1 MRHFFASC
9 CLCFKYIKQSKKQQ
23 EEVGLNTQFN
33 FSFFKNTHYKI
44 YKSRYIRFLKDNKLV
59 LVFLFL
65 SNGNLLSIVENVNK
79 EFLPMISKIEFKNEN
94 LQNNLFDFLLY
105 LNYHEVLVNY
115 LFSCYFCLI
124 VWIFINQ
131 IDFQLFET
139 ESLKKGERMT
149 KSQLI
154 RDIAGNNISL
164 ENALLRLKIITYSL
178 NNLSLQKWIENELRG
193 YKIDDEIPQYRK
205 DIAYNIRYSGINGN
219 FTVKSVP
226 LSESFFTDE
235 IKKILRERKITNGI
249 GTIERNF
256 IN

>member
-1 MRHFFASC
+1 M
-9 CLCFKYIKQSKKQQ
+9 
-23 EEVGLNTQFN
+23 
-33 FSFFKNTHYKI
+33 
-44 YKSRYIRFLKDNKLV
+44 

-139 ESLKKGERMT
+139 ESLKKGRENDK
-149 KSQLI
+149 KSI
-154 RDIAGNNISL
+154 NSRY
-164 ENALLRLKIITYSL
+164 RWK
-178 NNLSLQKWIENELRG
+178 
-193 YKIDDEIPQYRK
+193 QY
-205 DIAYNIRYSGINGN
+205 
-219 FTVKSVP
+219 
-226 LSESFFTDE
+226 
-235 IKKILRERKITNGI
+235 
-249 GTIERNF
+249 
-256 IN
+256 

>member
-1 MRHFFASC
+1 MSSVYDKYVRPVINFLVLAFAKLFVDIVVIKATGWEYTNLIFFEAIFASC
-9 CLCFKYIKQSKKQQ
+9 CFCFKYIKQSKKQQ

-105 LNYHEVLVNY
+105 LNYHEVLVNF

-139 ESLKKGERMT
+139 ESLKKGRENDK
-149 KSQLI
+149 KSI
-154 RDIAGNNISL
+154 NSR
-164 ENALLRLKIITYSL
+164 
-178 NNLSLQKWIENELRG
+178 
-193 YKIDDEIPQYRK
+193 YRWK
-205 DIAYNIRYSGINGN
+205 
-219 FTVKSVP
+219 
-226 LSESFFTDE
+226 
-235 IKKILRERKITNGI
+235 
-249 GTIERNF
+249 
-256 IN
+256 

>member
-1 MRHFFASC
+1 M
-9 CLCFKYIKQSKKQQ
+9 CFKYIKQSKKQQ

-105 LNYHEVLVNY
+105 LNYHEVLVNF

-139 ESLKKGERMT
+139 ESLKKGRENDK
-149 KSQLI
+149 KSI
-154 RDIAGNNISL
+154 NSRY
-164 ENALLRLKIITYSL
+164 RWK
-178 NNLSLQKWIENELRG
+178 
-193 YKIDDEIPQYRK
+193 QY
-205 DIAYNIRYSGINGN
+205 
-219 FTVKSVP
+219 
-226 LSESFFTDE
+226 
-235 IKKILRERKITNGI
+235 
-249 GTIERNF
+249 
-256 IN
+256 

>member
-1 MRHFFASC
+1 M
-9 CLCFKYIKQSKKQQ
+9 CFKYIKQSKKQQ

-94 LQNNLFDFLLY
+94 LQNNLFDILLY
-105 LNYHEVLVNY
+105 LNYHEVLVNF

-139 ESLKKGERMT
+139 ESLKKGRENDK
-149 KSQLI
+149 KSI
-154 RDIAGNNISL
+154 NSR
-164 ENALLRLKIITYSL
+164 
-178 NNLSLQKWIENELRG
+178 
-193 YKIDDEIPQYRK
+193 YRWK
-205 DIAYNIRYSGINGN
+205 
-219 FTVKSVP
+219 
-226 LSESFFTDE
+226 
-235 IKKILRERKITNGI
+235 
-249 GTIERNF
+249 
-256 IN
+256 

>member
-1 MRHFFASC
+1 M
-9 CLCFKYIKQSKKQQ
+9 CFKYIKQSKKQQ

-105 LNYHEVLVNY
+105 LNYHEVLVNF

-139 ESLKKGERMT
+139 ESLKKGRENDK
-149 KSQLI
+149 KSI
-154 RDIAGNNISL
+154 NSR
-164 ENALLRLKIITYSL
+164 
-178 NNLSLQKWIENELRG
+178 
-193 YKIDDEIPQYRK
+193 YRWK
-205 DIAYNIRYSGINGN
+205 
-219 FTVKSVP
+219 
-226 LSESFFTDE
+226 
-235 IKKILRERKITNGI
+235 
-249 GTIERNF
+249 
-256 IN
+256 

>member
-1 MRHFFASC
+1 MSSVYDKYVRPVINFLVLAFAKLFVDIVVIKATGWEYTNLIFFEAIFASC

-23 EEVGLNTQFN
+23 EEAGLNTQFN

-94 LQNNLFDFLLY
+94 LQNNLFDILLY
-105 LNYHEVLVNY
+105 LNYHEVLVNF

-139 ESLKKGERMT
+139 ESLKKGRENDK
-149 KSQLI
+149 KSI
-154 RDIAGNNISL
+154 NSR
-164 ENALLRLKIITYSL
+164 
-178 NNLSLQKWIENELRG
+178 
-193 YKIDDEIPQYRK
+193 YRWK
-205 DIAYNIRYSGINGN
+205 
-219 FTVKSVP
+219 
-226 LSESFFTDE
+226 
-235 IKKILRERKITNGI
+235 
-249 GTIERNF
+249 
-256 IN
+256 

>member
-1 MRHFFASC
+1 M
-9 CLCFKYIKQSKKQQ
+9 CFKYIKQSKKQQ

-139 ESLKKGERMT
+139 ESLKKGRENDK
-149 KSQLI
+149 KSI
-154 RDIAGNNISL
+154 NSRY
-164 ENALLRLKIITYSL
+164 RWK
-178 NNLSLQKWIENELRG
+178 
-193 YKIDDEIPQYRK
+193 QY
-205 DIAYNIRYSGINGN
+205 
-219 FTVKSVP
+219 
-226 LSESFFTDE
+226 
-235 IKKILRERKITNGI
+235 
-249 GTIERNF
+249 
-256 IN
+256 